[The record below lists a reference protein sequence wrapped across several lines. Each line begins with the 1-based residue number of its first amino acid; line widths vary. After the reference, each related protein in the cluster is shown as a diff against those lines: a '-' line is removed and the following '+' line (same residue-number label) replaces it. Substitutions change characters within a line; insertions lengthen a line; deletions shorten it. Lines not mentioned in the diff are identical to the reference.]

1 MIVDRS
7 KGLDCMG
14 DAAFVNALESGDIPT
29 LGAMRADI
37 ERLATDRQHG
47 RKRLEAIPGAL
58 IPLLALLDPAYRYFP
73 AEVRAAAADRPIRG
87 DPVPVR
93 VDVPCLRDQDQRTLL
108 CGPTTRPRPFSA
120 PNHPYRARHNYASV
134 RWSSCIAVV
143 VARSRW
149 LRATRPDSASFGATS
164 QQAGSCRSNRRP
176 PSSTAPPSSTS
187 ATERLRAKFGS

>member
-73 AEVRAAAADRPIRG
+73 AEVRAAAAEVIRCPFGLMCRASVIRTNARCSAGRRLGPGHSRP
-87 DPVPVR
+87 
-93 VDVPCLRDQDQRTLL
+93 RTTHIERAI
-108 CGPTTRPRPFSA
+108 TTRPSDGP
-120 PNHPYRARHNYASV
+120 PASLSL
-134 RWSSCIAVV
+134 WHD
-143 VARSRW
+143 
-149 LRATRPDSASFGATS
+149 LDG
-164 QQAGSCRSNRRP
+164 
-176 PSSTAPPSSTS
+176 
-187 ATERLRAKFGS
+187 